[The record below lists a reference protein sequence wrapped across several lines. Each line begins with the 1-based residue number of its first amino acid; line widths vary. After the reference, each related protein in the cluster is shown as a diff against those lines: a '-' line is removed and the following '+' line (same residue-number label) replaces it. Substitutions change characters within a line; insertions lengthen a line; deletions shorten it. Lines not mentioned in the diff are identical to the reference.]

1 MPIYEYRCQ
10 TCGDTFE
17 KFLPSMTA
25 RQDFS
30 CPACG
35 SAQIKRAIS
44 LFARSGA
51 ASGGGGQAAPN
62 CGPVG

>member
-10 TCGDTFE
+10 VCGDTFE
-17 KFLPSMTA
+17 KFLPSMNS

-44 LFARSGA
+44 WFARSGA
-51 ASGGGGQAAPN
+51 ASGGGGLAAPN